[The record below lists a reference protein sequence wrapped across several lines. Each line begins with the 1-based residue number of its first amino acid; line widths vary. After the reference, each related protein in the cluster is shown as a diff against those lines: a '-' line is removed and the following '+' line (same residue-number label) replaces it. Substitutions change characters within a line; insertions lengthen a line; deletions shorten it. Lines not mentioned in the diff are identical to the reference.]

1 VKRVRFY
8 LLTTT
13 ATSLLAVSLASAAHK
28 QAKDSLS
35 DYLQRLEQPTRP
47 VAVQT
52 QGSLW
57 RDDGRL
63 AQLASDY
70 KASKVGDLVT
80 VEIVQDTTAQNSSN
94 VATDR
99 SFKSQSGI
107 DSLPGRI
114 KTGGIQNLFSPHS
127 STTLQGKAQAVSK
140 SSLRTS
146 VQGQVVAVLATG
158 ALVIEAERSIVMN
171 NERQTVLLRGVA
183 RLGDIGPD
191 NAVLS
196 NNLSHLEVELKGKG
210 VISDGTRQP
219 NAVVR
224 LLLKL
229 LAF

>member
-1 VKRVRFY
+1 MTARNNIGLAITTV
-8 LLTTT
+8 LLV
-13 ATSLLAVSLASAAHK
+13 AGLASAAQK
-28 QAKDSLS
+28 KAKDSLS
-35 DYLQRLEQPTRP
+35 EYLQRLGEPARP
-47 VAVQT
+47 VAIQSP
-52 QGSLW
+52 GSLW

-63 AQLASDY
+63 AELASDY
-70 KASKVGDLVT
+70 KARRVGDLVT
-80 VEIVQDTTAQNSSN
+80 VEIIQDTTAQNSSN
-94 VATDR
+94 VASDR

-140 SSLRTS
+140 TSLRTS
-146 VQGQVVAVLATG
+146 LQGQVVAVLASG
-158 ALVIEAERSIVMN
+158 ALVLEAERSMVMN

-183 RLGDIGPD
+183 RGGDIGPD
-191 NAVLS
+191 NSVLS
-196 NNLSHLEVELKGKG
+196 NNLSHLELELKGKG
-210 VISDGTRQP
+210 VISDGTRPP